1 MSILDLQQLGKYR
14 TGGERVDLFREVSAQ
29 INKPEMITVLGA
41 SGQGKSTLLRIMAK
55 LDLPDEGEV
64 FLHNKSANDWSSKE
78 WRMKV
83 CYIAQ
88 QAVMLPGTVEDN
100 LRTVSE
106 LHRTPFEEKLATRL
120 MEELGLGQLDWKQ
133 NADLLSGGE
142 KQRVALIRSLLLH
155 PEILL
160 LDEVTASLDS
170 ASKQAVESM
179 LKKWHKANDTTQ
191 IWITH
196 DLDQARQIGDRVWFI
211 GGGTLLE
218 DKDSHSFF
226 ECPSSELGR
235 QYLQLSEREVESSCL

>member
-1 MSILDLQQLGKYR
+1 MSILDLLQLGKYR
-14 TGGERVDLFREVSAQ
+14 TGGERLKLFSEVSAQ
-29 INKPEMITVLGA
+29 INEPEMITVLGA
-41 SGQGKSTLLRIMAK
+41 SGQGKSTLLRILAK
-55 LDLPDEGEV
+55 LDLPDEGQV
-64 FLHNKSANDWSSKE
+64 LLHNKSASEWSSKD

-106 LHRTPFEEKLATRL
+106 LHRTPFEDKLARRL

-133 NADLLSGGE
+133 SADLLSGGE
-142 KQRVALIRSLLLH
+142 KQRVALIRSLLLQ

-179 LKKWHKANDTTQ
+179 LKGWHKTKGTTQ

-196 DLDQARQIGDRVWFI
+196 DLDQSRQIGDRVWFI

-218 DKDSHSFF
+218 DQVSHSFF
-226 ECPSSELGR
+226 ERPSSELGR
-235 QYLQLSEREVESSCL
+235 QYLQLGERGVESSCL